1 MNLINVLLQA
11 APGQSSMPMWIMLG
25 AMFLIIYF
33 FMIRPQNK
41 KQKEISNFRKT
52 LEVNQEVITAG
63 GIYGIIKHIE
73 GQTVELQIANG
84 VKILIDVNS
93 IFAKPA
99 ATPEKK

>member
-11 APGQSSMPMWIMLG
+11 APGLPTWIMLG

-63 GIYGIIKHIE
+63 GIYGTIKHIE